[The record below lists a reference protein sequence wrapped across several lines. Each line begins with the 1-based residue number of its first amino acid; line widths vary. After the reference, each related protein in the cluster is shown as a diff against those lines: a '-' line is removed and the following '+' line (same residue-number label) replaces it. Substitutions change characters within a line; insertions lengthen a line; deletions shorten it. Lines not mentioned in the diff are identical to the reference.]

1 MAQRPSGLAAMT
13 LAESVETG
21 RAGMTDNL
29 KSPAPPVR
37 AKFHEGA
44 AEYFSSRNHKA
55 PLSSKHYHVRIDS
68 EPHNGS
74 CPAMT
79 ASAVNGLNQFTKRQC
94 LLAIGFHDAHLSF
107 AYRAGGVAV
116 AGF

>member
-1 MAQRPSGLAAMT
+1 
-13 LAESVETG
+13 
-21 RAGMTDNL
+21 MTDNL
-29 KSPAPPVR
+29 RSPAPPVR

-55 PLSSKHYHVRIDS
+55 PVSSKHSHLRIDS

-94 LLAIGFHDAHLSF
+94 VLAILAFCGDKVFDDL
-107 AYRAGGVAV
+107 RGGGHGAR
-116 AGF
+116 GLIRPSMRETGRECR